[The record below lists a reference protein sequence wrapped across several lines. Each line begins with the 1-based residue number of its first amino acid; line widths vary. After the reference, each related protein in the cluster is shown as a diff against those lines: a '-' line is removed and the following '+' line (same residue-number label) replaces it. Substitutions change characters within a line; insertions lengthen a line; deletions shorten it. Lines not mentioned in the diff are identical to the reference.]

1 MILDNPHVNA
11 IQAHAEPLPAAA
23 AAAPASASA
32 GGTVPASDTSGAPAA
47 RLSLR
52 AIRKAWPTVLA
63 NDDVGLEVA
72 PGEIHAVLGEN
83 GAGKSTLVKIIYG
96 VIQADS
102 GEIQWEGRP
111 VRIASPADARA
122 LGIGMVFQHFS
133 LFETLT
139 VAENIALGLGSRTPM
154 ETLAERI
161 IETSGRYGLAL
172 DPRRHV
178 HELSVG
184 ERQRVE
190 IVRCLLQSPRLL
202 IMDEPT
208 SVLPP
213 QLVEPLFETLRTI
226 ASEGC
231 SILYISH
238 KLEEIRALCD
248 RATVM
253 RGGRVTA
260 TCRPAEH
267 SASELAEMMIGRELP
282 RVTRAAASATA
293 PEVLLAVDKLT
304 IPPSH
309 RYGTGLQSIQ
319 LALHAGEILG
329 IAGISGNGQTE
340 LLDALCGESLAER
353 AGQVRLCGRD
363 VGRIGVAGRR
373 SLGLATVV
381 EERQGRGAVPALSL
395 THNALLTA
403 SGQGFLR
410 GGGLIDRK
418 AVRRF
423 TERCIERFSVRCSGP
438 DALAGSLSGGN
449 LQRFI
454 VGREL
459 MQTPRVLLVAQPT
472 WGVDVGAAAFIRQSL
487 LDLRNRA
494 AAVLVIS
501 DDLDELFEICDR
513 IAVIAG
519 GKLSAPRLT
528 ADTDEAE
535 IGLMMA
541 GAKG

>member
-1 MILDNPHVNA
+1 LPKPARESEQAPNSHAGLTILDNPGVIKNQA
-11 IQAHAEPLPAAA
+11 IAESPP
-23 AAAPASASA
+23 
-32 GGTVPASDTSGAPAA
+32 GAPPGASP
-47 RLSLR
+47 RLVLR
-52 AIRKAWPTVLA
+52 AIRKAWPTVVA
-63 NDDVGLEVA
+63 NDDVSLEVA

-102 GEIQWEGRP
+102 GEALWEGRP
-111 VRIASPADARA
+111 VRIASPADARR

-154 ETLAERI
+154 ASLSEQI
-161 IETSGRYGLAL
+161 VETSRRYGLAL
-172 DPRRHV
+172 DPARHV

-213 QLVEPLFETLRTI
+213 QLVAPLFDTLRAI
-226 ASEGC
+226 AAEGC

-238 KLEEIRALCD
+238 KLEEIRALCH

-253 RGGRVTA
+253 RAGRVTA

-282 RVTRAAASATA
+282 RVSRAPAAART
-293 PEVLLAVDKLT
+293 PETLLAVENLT
-304 IPPSH
+304 MASGH
-309 RYGTGLQSIQ
+309 RFGTGLQSIRFELQ
-319 LALHAGEILG
+319 AGEILG
-329 IAGISGNGQTE
+329 VAGISGNGQGE
-340 LLDALCGESLAER
+340 LLDALSGESLAEH
-353 AGQVRLCGRD
+353 AAQVRLCGRD
-363 VGRIGVAGRR
+363 AGRLGVAARR
-373 SLGLATVV
+373 ALGLATVV

-395 THNALLTA
+395 SQNTLLTA
-403 SGQGFLR
+403 GRQGLLR
-410 GGGLIDRK
+410 GGGLIDRT

-423 TERCIERFSVRCSGP
+423 TERCIAHFSVRCSGP

-459 MQTPRVLLVAQPT
+459 MQSPRVLLVAQPT

-487 LDLRNRA
+487 LDLREQG

-501 DDLDELFEICDR
+501 DDLDELFEISDR

-519 GKLSAPRLT
+519 GRLSAPRPT
-528 ADTDEAE
+528 TDTDEAE

-541 GAKG
+541 GASA